1 MARLSEGL
9 SILKETG
16 REILADN
23 CMSYAAAIAYSTLF
37 SLPPLLVIIVAVAGS
52 FFGAD
57 AVQGQITEQMGGL
70 VGEQS
75 AREIEGMI
83 QSASELGGGSLTGT
97 VIGVLA
103 LLVGATGAFGQLQKA
118 LNRAWSVEPKPGGGI
133 KGLLLKRVLSF
144 GLVLT
149 IAFLLLVSLI
159 LSALLAAFGGLVEAL
174 LGSGMAWLIQILNVA
189 LSFGLVTVLL
199 AAIFRWLPDAEV
211 AWRDV
216 WIGAAATALLFT
228 IGKSVIGI
236 YLGHSNVGS
245 AFGAAGSVVVILV
258 WIYYT
263 ALILLAGAE
272 FTQVWARRYGSQIR
286 PDEHAV
292 RVVETKQ
299 VVEAGDEA
307 EGDEAEGDAAEGD
320 AAASGTSG
328 KSEKVDRPYVHP
340 REPAPRSGWNE

>member
-9 SILKETG
+9 SVLKESG
-16 REILADN
+16 REILEDN

-37 SLPPLLVIIVAVAGS
+37 SLPPLLVIIVEVVGS

-57 AVQGQITEQMGGL
+57 AVQGRITEQMGGL
-70 VGEQS
+70 IGEAS

-83 QSASELGGGSLTGT
+83 QSASEFSGGSLAGT
-97 VIGVLA
+97 IIGVLA

-118 LNRAWSVEPKPGGGI
+118 LNRAWSVEPKPGGI

-159 LSALLAAFGGLVEAL
+159 LSALLAAFGGLVEAW
-174 LGSGMAWLIQILNVA
+174 LGSGLAWLIQILNVV
-189 LSFGLVTVLL
+189 LSLGLITALL

-228 IGKSVIGI
+228 IGKSVIGL

-272 FTQVWARRYGSQIR
+272 FTQVWARRYGSRIR
-286 PDEHAV
+286 PSEHAL

-299 VVEAGDEA
+299 VVEAGGDVA
-307 EGDEAEGDAAEGD
+307 EDAAR
-320 AAASGTSG
+320 SGT
-328 KSEKVDRPYVHP
+328 SEKVDRPYVHP
-340 REPAPRSGWNE
+340 RDPAPRSGWNE

>member
-1 MARLSEGL
+1 MPRLSEGL
-9 SILKETG
+9 SVLKETG

-57 AVQGQITEQMGGL
+57 AVQGQITEQIGGL
-70 VGEQS
+70 VGEES
-75 AREIEGMI
+75 ARDIEMMI
-83 QSASELGGGSLTGT
+83 QNASELSGGSLAGT

-118 LNRAWSVEPKPGGGI
+118 LNRAWSVEPKPGGI

-159 LSALLAAFGGLVEAL
+159 LSALLAAFGDLVEAW
-174 LGSGMAWLIQILNVA
+174 LGGGMAGVIQVLNIV
-189 LSFGLVTVLL
+189 LSFGLMTVLF

-228 IGKSVIGI
+228 IGKSVIGL

-272 FTQVWARRYGSQIR
+272 FTQVWARRYGSHIR

-299 VVEAGDEA
+299 VVEAGGKTVA
-307 EGDEAEGDAAEGD
+307 EEDAAR
-320 AAASGTSG
+320 SGTSG
-328 KSEKVDRPYVHP
+328 ASEKVDRAYVHP
-340 REPAPRSGWNE
+340 REPAPRTGWNE